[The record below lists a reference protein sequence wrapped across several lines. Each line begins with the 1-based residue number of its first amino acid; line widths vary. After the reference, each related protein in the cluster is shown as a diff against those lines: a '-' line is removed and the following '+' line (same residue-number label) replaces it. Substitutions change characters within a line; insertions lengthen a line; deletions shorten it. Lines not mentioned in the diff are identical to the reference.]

1 MNKEY
6 ITEIILEELNILLAE
21 KKDKCYRSAKRK
33 FKKFPSAY
41 AGAYIGKCRKGKIK
55 IGKRK
60 NK

>member
-1 MNKEY
+1 MEER
-6 ITEIILEELNILLAE
+6 ILEIILEELNILLE
-21 KKDKCYRSAKRK
+21 KKDKCYKSAKRK

-60 NK
+60 KK

>member
-1 MNKEY
+1 MTKEY
-6 ITEIILEELNILLAE
+6 IAEVILEKLNNLLYE
-21 KKDKCYRSAKRK
+21 KKDRCYRSAKRK
-33 FKKFPSAY
+33 FKKFPSAH